1 MWTKLKLAVLTRLR
15 LKESWVIFFV
25 AGIIAMNYPFITIFN
40 KPATL
45 FEIPLLFLYLIIG
58 WSISIFVIYLY
69 IKAIDL
75 PNKEEN
81 KREHR

>member
-1 MWTKLKLAVLTRLR
+1 MWTNLKLAFLTRFR

-45 FEIPLLFLYLIIG
+45 FEIPLLFLYLNIG
-58 WSISIFVIYLY
+58 WLISIFVIYLY
-69 IKAIDL
+69 IKAIDV
-75 PNKEEN
+75 PKKEEN
-81 KREHR
+81 RREHR

>member
-25 AGIIAMNYPFITIFN
+25 AGIIAMNYPYITIFN
-40 KPATL
+40 KPTTV
-45 FEIPLLFLYLIIG
+45 FEIPLLFLYLNIG
-58 WSISIFVIYLY
+58 WLISIFVIYLY

-75 PNKEEN
+75 PKKDEN
-81 KREHR
+81 RREHR

>member
-1 MWTKLKLAVLTRLR
+1 MWTNLKLAVLTRLR
-15 LKESWVIFFV
+15 LKESWVIFFI

-45 FEIPLLFLYLIIG
+45 FEIPLLFLYMIIG
-58 WSISIFVIYLY
+58 WLISIFVIYLY

-75 PNKEEN
+75 PEKEEN
-81 KREHR
+81 RREHR

>member
-1 MWTKLKLAVLTRLR
+1 MWTNLKLALLTRLR

-40 KPATL
+40 KTTTV
-45 FEIPLLFLYLIIG
+45 FEIPLLFLYMNIG
-58 WSISIFVIYLY
+58 WLISIFVVYLY
-69 IKAIDL
+69 TKAIDL
-75 PNKEEN
+75 PKEEEN